1 MADTG
6 KASMQ
11 VNIVSAD
18 KPIWSGQA
26 RSVTV
31 PGTQGSMGIMPDHEP
46 VLALLHEGN
55 IRVQATDGGRQS
67 FHVDSGFASFDSN
80 KLTVAVDHYLE
91 DAGQGQHS

>member
-1 MADTG
+1 MAGTG

-18 KPIWSGQA
+18 RPIWSGQA

-31 PGTQGSMGIMPDHEP
+31 PGTQGSMGIMSDHEP
-46 VLALLHEGN
+46 VLTLLQEGN

-67 FHVDSGFASFDSN
+67 FHVDGGFASFDSN

-91 DAGQGQHS
+91 DAAQGQRS